1 MTSCV
6 DCKSPLAN
14 AVSLGALV
22 PVGDKKLGLLS
33 EGGKFMSIVISWL
46 ILSFIVW
53 LTAMMLP
60 GFQVRGFTGALVV
73 SAIFGAINWLLGWFF
88 YVVIGIAT
96 LGIGFLL
103 SVVTH
108 WFVDAILLS
117 MTGALTDKLKIKNFK
132 WALLGA
138 LVISVLS
145 AVVHHVIRY
154 T

>member
-1 MTSCV
+1 
-6 DCKSPLAN
+6 
-14 AVSLGALV
+14 
-22 PVGDKKLGLLS
+22 
-33 EGGKFMSIVISWL
+33 MSIVISWL

-53 LTAMMLP
+53 LTAMVLP
-60 GFQVRGFTGALVV
+60 GFQVKGFSGALVV
-73 SAIFGAINWLLGWFF
+73 AAIFGAINWLLGWFL

-103 SVVTH
+103 SVITH

-117 MTGALTDKLKIKNFK
+117 MTGALTDNLKIKNFK

-154 T
+154 Q